1 MKFDNEFGHALEIF
15 DCFLDIFAS
24 FDKEIVDGLRRGYG
38 GLYGFEELTGIIP
51 CIVFNYINYVS
62 HSRLH

>member
-15 DCFLDIFAS
+15 DCFLNIFAA

-38 GLYGFEELTGIIP
+38 SLYGFEELAGIITW
-51 CIVFNYINYVS
+51 IVLNNINYVS
-62 HSRLH
+62 HSRFH